1 MNNYHTPVLLKE
13 VIEYLGV
20 KEDGKYIDGTIG
32 GGGHTIEILKRGGR
46 VLGIDADQ
54 DAIEYVQGKFKIGK
68 GLILVRGNFRNIDQI
83 AHLNNFENIDGIL
96 LDLGVSSHQIDTA
109 ARGFSF
115 SKAGP
120 LDMRM
125 DQDLAVRAAD
135 LINVLTKGELYELFS
150 KLGETNRAL
159 AISDGI
165 VRARGVKPIT
175 ETQELVSIIGEA
187 HGFRGKAISD
197 KIKAEIAAKVF
208 QALRIAVNDELNSL
222 RETLPKAVKLLKSEG
237 RLVVISFHSLEDR
250 IVKETFRELEGKKLG
265 KILTKKVVT
274 PDKLEILSNKRSR
287 SSKLRAFERT

>member
-1 MNNYHTPVLLKE
+1 MKRGWIVNNYHTPVLLKE

-237 RLVVISFHSLEDR
+237 RLVVISFHS
-250 IVKETFRELEGKKLG
+250 
-265 KILTKKVVT
+265 
-274 PDKLEILSNKRSR
+274 
-287 SSKLRAFERT
+287 